1 MPIIAFCP
9 LNYGNTMIYEVVQ
22 QALSAG
28 YLTVEAE
35 DQLRRLLKA
44 KNNFE
49 DLKAF
54 FVLQQAVMDGR
65 VKQQSR
71 ELRVIQH

>member
-1 MPIIAFCP
+1 MPIIVFYP

-44 KNNFE
+44 KNNLE

-54 FVLQQAVMDGR
+54 FALQQAVMEGR

-71 ELRVIQH
+71 ELRVIQP